1 MKKYLFTV
9 LTFFAGLVYADTPVQ
24 FIQNNAKQG
33 TEILNSNKSAEQIR
47 TEIERLVL
55 PKFDFTRMTALAV
68 GKPWQ
73 NATPAQKTA
82 LSTEFQTLLV
92 RTYSSGMLRYKGST
106 VNVNQEANISNNN
119 KEASVKSTIIFK
131 DGKTA
136 TADYNLYQSG
146 NSWKIYNIYL
156 EGASLVT
163 IYRNQFAEEIRKGGI
178 DGLISA
184 LKEKNSK

>member
-1 MKKYLFTV
+1 MKKYLFTL

-24 FIQNNAKQG
+24 FIQNNATQG
-33 TEILNSNKSAEQIR
+33 TAILNSNKPAAQIK
-47 TEIERLVL
+47 TEIERLAI
-55 PKFDFTRMTALAV
+55 PKFDFTRMVALAV

-73 NATPAQKTA
+73 TATPAQKEA
-82 LSTEFQTLLV
+82 LSAEFQTLLV

-106 VNVNQEANISNNN
+106 VSVNPDAKLSNNN
-119 KEASVKSTIIFK
+119 KEASVKSTITFK

-146 NSWKIYNIYL
+146 SSWKIYNIYL

-178 DGLISA
+178 DGLIGV
-184 LKEKNSK
+184 LKTKNSK

>member
-1 MKKYLFTV
+1 MKKYLFTL
-9 LTFFAGLVYADTPVQ
+9 LTFFASLVYADTPVQ
-24 FIQNNAKQG
+24 FIQNNATQG
-33 TEILNSNKSAEQIR
+33 TAILNSNKSADQIR
-47 TEIERLVL
+47 ADIERLAV

-73 NATPAQKTA
+73 TATPAQKKA
-82 LSTEFQTLLV
+82 LSAEFQTLLV

-106 VNVNQEANISNNN
+106 VSVNSDAKLSNNN
-119 KEASVKSTIIFK
+119 KEASVKSTITFK

-178 DGLISA
+178 DGLISV
-184 LKEKNSK
+184 LKTKNSK